1 MEQQYGSSYHGWYN
15 VGKGVNQ
22 MTKKEAVLIALKH
35 LFAFVDSAEV
45 WEDNDYQDFV
55 EALKKFGIT
64 EKTRTITID
73 MIKI

>member
-1 MEQQYGSSYHGWYN
+1 
-15 VGKGVNQ
+15 